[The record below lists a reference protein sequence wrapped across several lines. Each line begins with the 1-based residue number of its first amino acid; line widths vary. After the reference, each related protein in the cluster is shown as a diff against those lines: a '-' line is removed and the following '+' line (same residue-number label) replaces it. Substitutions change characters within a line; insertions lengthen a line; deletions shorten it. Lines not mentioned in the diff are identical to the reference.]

1 MLLQTTQPILKIPA
15 TYFGD
20 GRPCQTPTIRFNGR
34 MAKVQLR
41 RLQPVQA
48 KHFQVKDKLE
58 HFYFC
63 LVDYEVPYEE
73 RNPFLNRVT

>member
-20 GRPCQTPTIRFNGR
+20 GRPCQTLTIRFNGH

-41 RLQPVQA
+41 QLRLVQA

-63 LVDYEVPYEE
+63 LVDYVVIYAV